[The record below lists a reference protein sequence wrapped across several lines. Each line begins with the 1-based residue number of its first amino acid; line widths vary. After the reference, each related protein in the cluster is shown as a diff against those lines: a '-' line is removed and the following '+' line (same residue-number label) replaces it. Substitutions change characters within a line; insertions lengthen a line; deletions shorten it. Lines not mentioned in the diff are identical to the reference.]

1 MVSGTIGRIK
11 GRSAFGLI
19 NVRQRPVDD
28 EQCAKCGSVFPAD
41 RAWAH
46 HSVSR
51 LMVLGAWS
59 DLDTRVRCPNC
70 DAIFDAVAYRFFG
83 FLSPRAMRRFVATFV
98 LVALCAAVYFL
109 FFLP

>member
-1 MVSGTIGRIK
+1 MH
-11 GRSAFGLI
+11 
-19 NVRQRPVDD
+19 D
-28 EQCAKCGSVFPAD
+28 EQCVKCGSMFPAN

-46 HSVSR
+46 HSVPR
-51 LMVLGAWS
+51 LMILGAWN

-70 DAIFDAVAYRFFG
+70 GTVFDAVSYRFFG

-98 LVALCAAVYFL
+98 VAFVGVAVYFL